1 MPPEEPP
8 DGADGA
14 GTTAGVGAGAG
25 VGVGAGVVVGVV
37 VVGVVDP
44 DPESVAPPAEGTVT
58 GLVGAG
64 VGTGRGSGAGLL
76 LDEPRGGMVTG
87 DERTGI
93 EGSDNDPLPESETR
107 SALMTLAAEV
117 ADGTTTTSDVRAALE
132 DAPGTYEV
140 GWAVDAVVPV
150 TAGAGVGVDGDATG
164 AGSVG
169 AATSPDQSEAEYV
182 RFGVTFL

>member
-1 MPPEEPP
+1 
-8 DGADGA
+8 
-14 GTTAGVGAGAG
+14 

-140 GWAVDAVVPV
+140 GWAVDAVVPFVHTELAAEAGAAGDGPV